1 MEEKSNLT
9 QNRRE
14 KIIVKTSVIGIFAN
28 VILAA
33 FKAFVGV
40 ITNSIAV
47 TLDAVNNLSDA
58 LSSVITILG
67 AKLSG
72 KAPDKKHPFGYGRI
86 EYLSQLVIAAIVL
99 YAGIT
104 SLIESVKKI
113 INPKTANYT
122 TVSFVILIAAI
133 AVKLILGLYVKKR
146 GQEVNSGSLVASG
159 TDALFDS
166 ILSISV
172 LASAVIYSVSK
183 ISLEAYVGVI
193 ISIIIIKSGLEMI
206 RDAIDE
212 MIGIRTTGD
221 LSKSIKETI
230 AEEPEVNGVY
240 DLIMN
245 NYGPDRY
252 LASAHVEIPAS
263 MTASEI
269 DEMTRRIEKRVYQ
282 KHAVLMVAIGIYS
295 VNTDDESITHI
306 YEKVRQLSMSEEG
319 VLQIHGFFV
328 DKEKKR
334 INFDLVI
341 DFDVEDRK
349 GLIQHIKEK
358 VESEFLEYSI
368 NITLDNDISD

>member
-1 MEEKSNLT
+1 MKEKSNLT

-14 KIIVKTSVIGIFAN
+14 TIIVQTSVIGIFAN
-28 VILAA
+28 IILAV
-33 FKAFVGV
+33 FKAFVGI

-113 INPKTANYT
+113 IHPQTANYT
-122 TVSFVILIAAI
+122 IVSFVILVSAI
-133 AVKLILGLYVKKR
+133 VVKLILALYVKKR
-146 GQEVNSGSLVASG
+146 GHEVNSGSLVASG

-172 LASAVIYSVSK
+172 LASAVIYSVSE
-183 ISLEAYVGVI
+183 ISLEAYVGAV

-206 RDAIDE
+206 GDAVDE
-212 MIGIRTTGD
+212 MIGIRATGD
-221 LSKSIKETI
+221 LSKSIKKTI
-230 AEEPEVNGVY
+230 AEESEVNGVY

-269 DEMTRRIEKRVYQ
+269 DSMTRRIEEKVYQ
-282 KHAVLMVAIGIYS
+282 KHAVLMVAIGIYA
-295 VNTDDESITHI
+295 VNTADESITHI
-306 YEKVRQLSMSEEG
+306 YEKVRQLSMSEDG

-328 DKEKKR
+328 DQEKKR

-349 GLIQHIKEK
+349 GLIQHIKKK
-358 VESEFLEYSI
+358 VEGEFLEYNI
-368 NITLDNDISD
+368 DITLDNDISD

>member
-1 MEEKSNLT
+1 MKEKSNLT

-14 KIIVKTSVIGIFAN
+14 TIIVQTSVIGIFAN
-28 VILAA
+28 IILAV
-33 FKAFVGV
+33 FKAFVGI

-113 INPKTANYT
+113 IHPQTANYT
-122 TVSFVILIAAI
+122 IVSFVILVSAI
-133 AVKLILGLYVKKR
+133 VVKLILALYVKKR
-146 GQEVNSGSLVASG
+146 GHEVNSGSLVASG

-172 LASAVIYSVSK
+172 LASAVIYSVSE
-183 ISLEAYVGVI
+183 ISLEAYVGAV

-206 RDAIDE
+206 RDAVDE
-212 MIGIRTTGD
+212 MIGIRATGD
-221 LSKSIKETI
+221 LSKSIKKTI
-230 AEEPEVNGVY
+230 AEESEVNGVY

-269 DEMTRRIEKRVYQ
+269 DSMTRRIEEKVYQ
-282 KHAVLMVAIGIYS
+282 KHAVLMVAIGIYA
-295 VNTDDESITHI
+295 VNTADESITHI
-306 YEKVRQLSMSEEG
+306 YEKVRQLSMSEDG

-328 DKEKKR
+328 DQEKKR
-334 INFDLVI
+334 INF
-341 DFDVEDRK
+341 
-349 GLIQHIKEK
+349 G
-358 VESEFLEYSI
+358 
-368 NITLDNDISD
+368 ITFQLSRTV